1 MATATDKR
9 EIQIRWHGRGGQG
22 VVTAATL
29 LVEVALDEGRYF
41 QATPDFGAER
51 SGAPVAAYTR
61 ISDEP
66 IYSHTPIT
74 SPDIVVVLDH
84 TLIGRIDLL
93 SGLVKDGLLLVN
105 TRLSP
110 TELRAQVEAV
120 RLRIC
125 TVDATRIAMETI
137 GRNIPNVPTIG
148 ALLQVDEVV
157 SYQTALSAI
166 ERRLSERFSDRVVK
180 ANMEALV
187 RGHNEVRTA

>member
-1 MATATDKR
+1 
-9 EIQIRWHGRGGQG
+9 
-22 VVTAATL
+22 
-29 LVEVALDEGRYF
+29 VEVALDEGRYF

-74 SPDIVVVLDH
+74 NPDIVVVLDS
-84 TLIGRIDLL
+84 TLIGRVDFL
-93 SGLVKDGLLLVN
+93 SGLAEDGLLLVN

-110 TELRAQVEAV
+110 QEIREQVEAV
-120 RLRIC
+120 SQRVC

-137 GRNIPNVPTIG
+137 GRNIPNVPTLG
-148 ALLQVDEVV
+148 ALLRVDEVV

-166 ERRLSERFSDRVVK
+166 ERRLRERFSDRVVK
-180 ANMEALV
+180 ANMEALE
-187 RGHNEVRTA
+187 RGYKEVRTG